1 MINITELH
9 ALAPSQLA
17 DILALMKELSQK
29 IDVTPGMIESVLKA
43 PGSHLFAAVDAIG
56 ANAAAKSP
64 GTPTPGT
71 PTPGNSTSGTPTPG
85 TPAPGDSTPGSSTPG
100 TPTPG
105 NSTSG
110 SVTFTPTSASSSPR
124 ILGVATLC
132 VYESP
137 TGRKASVEDV
147 VVSQAC
153 RGQHI
158 GKRLME
164 HIITYARTNLA
175 DVDLCLTSRPH
186 RVAANNLYKSLGF
199 QPKETNV
206 YKMPI
211 KR

>member
-9 ALAPSQLA
+9 ALAPSQLS
-17 DILALMKELSQK
+17 DILALMKELSQE

-64 GTPTPGT
+64 GS
-71 PTPGNSTSGTPTPG
+71 STSGS
-85 TPAPGDSTPGSSTPG
+85 STSGSSTPG
-100 TPTPG
+100 
-105 NSTSG
+105 S
-110 SVTFTPTSASSSPR
+110 PTSASSSPR

>member
-1 MINITELH
+1 MIDITEFH
-9 ALAPSQLA
+9 ALSQSQLA
-17 DILALMKELSQK
+17 DILALMKELDPGV
-29 IDVTPGMIESVLKA
+29 DVTPGMIDSVLKA
-43 PGSHLFAAVDAIG
+43 PGSHLFAALDAFG
-56 ANAAAKSP
+56 ADVAAKSP
-64 GTPTPGT
+64 VSTTSGTTTPVHTTPGT
-71 PTPGNSTSGTPTPG
+71 PSSS
-85 TPAPGDSTPGSSTPG
+85 AP
-100 TPTPG
+100 
-105 NSTSG
+105 
-110 SVTFTPTSASSSPR
+110 SPR
-124 ILGVATLC
+124 ILACATLC

-147 VVSQAC
+147 VVSQKS

-164 HIITYARTNLA
+164 HIIAFARTNLA

-186 RVAANNLYKSLGF
+186 RVAANNLYRSLGF

>member
-1 MINITELH
+1 MIDITELH
-9 ALAPSQLA
+9 ALSQSQLA
-17 DILALMKELSQK
+17 DILALMKDLDPEV
-29 IDVTPGMIESVLKA
+29 DVTPGMIDSVLKA
-43 PGSHLFAAVDAIG
+43 PGSHLFAALDACG
-56 ANAAAKSP
+56 ADVAAKSP
-64 GTPTPGT
+64 GNT
-71 PTPGNSTSGTPTPG
+71 
-85 TPAPGDSTPGSSTPG
+85 TPGSTTSVHTTPD
-100 TPTPG
+100 T
-105 NSTSG
+105 
-110 SVTFTPTSASSSPR
+110 TPTSTTTPSSTSPSPR

-164 HIITYARTNLA
+164 HIITFARTNLA
-175 DVDLCLTSRPH
+175 DIDLCLTSRPH
-186 RVAANNLYKSLGF
+186 RVAANNLYRSLGF

>member
-1 MINITELH
+1 MIDILELH
-9 ALAPSQLA
+9 TLAPSQMA
-17 DILALMKELSQK
+17 DILALMKEL
-29 IDVTPGMIESVLKA
+29 DPELEVTPGMIDSVLKA
-43 PGSHLFAAVDAIG
+43 PGSHLFAAVTTDDAAVVATDTAVDG
-56 ANAAAKSP
+56 VATPCTPADTDAAVASVAAPPAAAS
-64 GTPTPGT
+64 TPC
-71 PTPGNSTSGTPTPG
+71 
-85 TPAPGDSTPGSSTPG
+85 TPASTAPAIASVAT
-100 TPTPG
+100 T
-105 NSTSG
+105 TS
-110 SVTFTPTSASSSPR
+110 PI

-211 KR
+211 KL

>member
-17 DILALMKELSQK
+17 DILALMKELSQE

-64 GTPTPGT
+64 GTPT
-71 PTPGNSTSGTPTPG
+71 S
-85 TPAPGDSTPGSSTPG
+85 GSS
-100 TPTPG
+100 
-105 NSTSG
+105 
-110 SVTFTPTSASSSPR
+110 TSASSSPR

>member
-1 MINITELH
+1 MIDITELH
-9 ALAPSQLA
+9 ALSQSQLA
-17 DILALMKELSQK
+17 DVLALMKELDPE
-29 IDVTPGMIESVLKA
+29 IDVTPGMIDSVLKA
-43 PGSHLFAAVDAIG
+43 PGSHLFAALDAFG
-56 ANAAAKSP
+56 ADVAAKSP
-64 GTPTPGT
+64 VNTTPGT
-71 PTPGNSTSGTPTPG
+71 TTSGITPSSTTPSSTS
-85 TPAPGDSTPGSSTPG
+85 AP
-100 TPTPG
+100 
-105 NSTSG
+105 
-110 SVTFTPTSASSSPR
+110 SPR
-124 ILGVATLC
+124 ILAVATLC

-164 HIITYARTNLA
+164 HIIAFARTNLA

-186 RVAANNLYKSLGF
+186 RVAANNLYRSLGF

>member
-1 MINITELH
+1 M
-9 ALAPSQLA
+9 
-17 DILALMKELSQK
+17 DILELYSLTEEQGKDLLGLMEEL
-29 IDVTPGMIESVLKA
+29 DPEVTVTVEEMRAAVEMSGT
-43 PGSHLFAAVDAIG
+43 HFFAAVDDDGHIAG
-56 ANAAAKSP
+56 C
-64 GTPTPGT
+64 
-71 PTPGNSTSGTPTPG
+71 
-85 TPAPGDSTPGSSTPG
+85 
-100 TPTPG
+100 
-105 NSTSG
+105 
-110 SVTFTPTSASSSPR
+110 
-124 ILGVATLC
+124 ATLC
-132 VYESP
+132 VFGSP
-137 TGRKASVEDV
+137 TGLKASVEDV

>member
-1 MINITELH
+1 MIDITELH
-9 ALAPSQLA
+9 ALSQSQLA
-17 DILALMKELSQK
+17 DILALMKELDPEV
-29 IDVTPGMIESVLKA
+29 DVTPGMIDSVLKA
-43 PGSHLFAAVDAIG
+43 PGSHLFAALDACG
-56 ANAAAKSP
+56 ADVT
-64 GTPTPGT
+64 TP
-71 PTPGNSTSGTPTPG
+71 SSS
-85 TPAPGDSTPGSSTPG
+85 AP
-100 TPTPG
+100 
-105 NSTSG
+105 
-110 SVTFTPTSASSSPR
+110 SPR

-147 VVSQAC
+147 VVSQKS

-164 HIITYARTNLA
+164 HIIAFARTNLA

-186 RVAANNLYKSLGF
+186 RVAANNLYRSLGF

>member
-1 MINITELH
+1 MIVIAELH
-9 ALAPSQLA
+9 TVTASQLA
-17 DILALMKELSQK
+17 DILALMKELSPEG
-29 IDVTPGMIESVLKA
+29 DVTPGMIDSVLKA
-43 PGSHLFAAVDAIG
+43 SGSHLFAAFEAIGVDA
-56 ANAAAKSP
+56 A
-64 GTPTPGT
+64 
-71 PTPGNSTSGTPTPG
+71 
-85 TPAPGDSTPGSSTPG
+85 PA
-100 TPTPG
+100 
-105 NSTSG
+105 
-110 SVTFTPTSASSSPR
+110 PR

-158 GKRLME
+158 GRRLME

>member
-1 MINITELH
+1 MIDITELH
-9 ALAPSQLA
+9 ALTPSLLA
-17 DILALMKELSQK
+17 DVLALMKELDPE
-29 IDVTPGMIESVLKA
+29 IDVTPGMINAVLQA
-43 PGSHLFAAVDAIG
+43 PGSHLFAAVEAKDAARDG
-56 ANAAAKSP
+56 AAEDGSSDGAAEDDSSDCA
-64 GTPTPGT
+64 
-71 PTPGNSTSGTPTPG
+71 
-85 TPAPGDSTPGSSTPG
+85 AGDSSSGVP
-100 TPTPG
+100 
-105 NSTSG
+105 
-110 SVTFTPTSASSSPR
+110 ASSPR
-124 ILGVATLC
+124 ILACATLC

-147 VVSQAC
+147 VVSQKS

-164 HIITYARTNLA
+164 HIIAFARTNLA

-186 RVAANNLYKSLGF
+186 RVAANNLYRSLGF

>member
-1 MINITELH
+1 MIDIAELH
-9 ALAPSQLA
+9 AVTASQLA
-17 DILALMKELSQK
+17 DILALMKELSPES
-29 IDVTPGMIESVLKA
+29 DVTPGMIDSVLKA
-43 PGSHLFAAVDAIG
+43 PGSHLFAAFEAIG
-56 ANAAAKSP
+56 VDS
-64 GTPTPGT
+64 
-71 PTPGNSTSGTPTPG
+71 
-85 TPAPGDSTPGSSTPG
+85 APSH
-100 TPTPG
+100 
-105 NSTSG
+105 
-110 SVTFTPTSASSSPR
+110 R

-147 VVSQAC
+147 VVSAAC

-158 GKRLME
+158 GKKLME

>member
-1 MINITELH
+1 MIDITELH
-9 ALAPSQLA
+9 ALSQSQLA
-17 DILALMKELSQK
+17 DILALMKELDPEV
-29 IDVTPGMIESVLKA
+29 DVTPGMIDSVLKA
-43 PGSHLFAAVDAIG
+43 PGSHLFAALDACG
-56 ANAAAKSP
+56 ADVAAKSP
-64 GTPTPGT
+64 VNTTPGT
-71 PTPGNSTSGTPTPG
+71 TT
-85 TPAPGDSTPGSSTPG
+85 
-100 TPTPG
+100 
-105 NSTSG
+105 
-110 SVTFTPTSASSSPR
+110 SVTAPSPR

-164 HIITYARTNLA
+164 HIITFASTNLA
-175 DVDLCLTSRPH
+175 DLDLCLTSRPH
-186 RVAANNLYKSLGF
+186 RVAANNLYRSLGF

>member
-1 MINITELH
+1 MIDITELH
-9 ALAPSQLA
+9 ALSQSQLA
-17 DILALMKELSQK
+17 DILALMKELDPEV
-29 IDVTPGMIESVLKA
+29 DVTPGMIDSVLKA
-43 PGSHLFAAVDAIG
+43 PGSHLFAALDACG
-56 ANAAAKSP
+56 ADVAAKSP
-64 GTPTPGT
+64 VNTSPGT
-71 PTPGNSTSGTPTPG
+71 TTSVHTTSGTTPSSS
-85 TPAPGDSTPGSSTPG
+85 AP
-100 TPTPG
+100 
-105 NSTSG
+105 
-110 SVTFTPTSASSSPR
+110 SPR

-164 HIITYARTNLA
+164 HIITFARTNLA

-186 RVAANNLYKSLGF
+186 RVAANNLYRSLGF